1 MCGGTGYTDPQK
13 EVEKGV
19 NNQQRSAGFQRNGD
33 RAPSGAEG
41 STKQERACMIDH
53 HARAIDFIVGF
64 LKNHGLEE
72 TIRRSRIFMISYLGL
87 MRAPLPDVAK
97 DALVVSTQFI
107 SGEADHAGLEVA
119 RNRCWNYLRS
129 IDSRYDF
136 GNRENLAIRAAWC
149 TLITHPT
156 TNELQQ
162 TIEYFLE
169 FADRI
174 EDHSSQIENL
184 LQQHFG

>member
-1 MCGGTGYTDPQK
+1 
-13 EVEKGV
+13 
-19 NNQQRSAGFQRNGD
+19 
-33 RAPSGAEG
+33 
-41 STKQERACMIDH
+41 MIDY
-53 HARAIDFIVGF
+53 HARAIDFVVGF
-64 LKNHGLEE
+64 LRNHGPEE

-87 MRAPLPDVAK
+87 MRTPLPDAAK

-107 SGEADHAGLEVA
+107 SGEADDAGLEA
-119 RNRCWNYLRS
+119 ASNRCWNYLKS

>member
-1 MCGGTGYTDPQK
+1 
-13 EVEKGV
+13 
-19 NNQQRSAGFQRNGD
+19 
-33 RAPSGAEG
+33 
-41 STKQERACMIDH
+41 
-53 HARAIDFIVGF
+53 
-64 LKNHGLEE
+64 
-72 TIRRSRIFMISYLGL
+72 MISYLGL

-107 SGEADHAGLEVA
+107 SGEADDAGLEA
-119 RNRCWNYLRS
+119 ASNRCWNYLKS